1 MKEGYYTA
9 SKGEPIA
16 LFCSILCHQPEE
28 NFGIYF
34 KSKTMSFI
42 QKLILFL
49 LAWIHFHLTFVGFS
63 VYHVHLISPR
73 QCFTVKV
80 RSCPRDMWPQHKTNG
95 TGASA
100 QATLIFHWA
109 LVCSKGMHPPPWGL
123 QYPTFQGGFTVPSPS
138 NHSLP
143 TNLSSLHPQGRGW
156 CPSHI
161 HHFVSIYVYIYI
173 PLLNSVVEGTQASHN
188 FGAGQTS
195 VCKLH
200 VSYKDTTSLQPSES
214 VLQYGGPLP
223 ATILGWL
230 CLGRALLLWLYTD
243 RWHSMPYLD
252 LVKTWTSTTTYVS
265 YMLWGTRLGLL
276 FRSCTE
282 NMMPGMKEVQYHTG
296 KGPPEIILGTIPV
309 AQV

>member
-16 LFCSILCHQPEE
+16 LFYSILCHQPEE

-143 TNLSSLHPQGRGW
+143 TSLSSLHPQGRGW

-173 PLLNSVVEGTQASHN
+173 YRYWIQLL
-188 FGAGQTS
+188 
-195 VCKLH
+195 
-200 VSYKDTTSLQPSES
+200 
-214 VLQYGGPLP
+214 
-223 ATILGWL
+223 
-230 CLGRALLLWLYTD
+230 
-243 RWHSMPYLD
+243 
-252 LVKTWTSTTTYVS
+252 
-265 YMLWGTRLGLL
+265 
-276 FRSCTE
+276 
-282 NMMPGMKEVQYHTG
+282 
-296 KGPPEIILGTIPV
+296 KGHKHLIILELGKLV
-309 AQV
+309 SVSCM